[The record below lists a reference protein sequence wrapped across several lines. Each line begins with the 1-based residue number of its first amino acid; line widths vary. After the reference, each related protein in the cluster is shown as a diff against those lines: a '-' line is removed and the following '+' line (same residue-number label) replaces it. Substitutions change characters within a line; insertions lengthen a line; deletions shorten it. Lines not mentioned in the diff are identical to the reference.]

1 MATKEPKSK
10 GPKKKL
16 GELLLENN
24 VITPEQMDAAL
35 KRQAMMGGRLGQN
48 LIQLGFLHEDS
59 LISFLASQGKI
70 VPIDLRKITIPRDV
84 QILIPLE
91 KMRRLGVIPLEE
103 SRGSLRVGMTDPTDV
118 HAIQELEFSLG
129 LKVTPVAI
137 PESQWNRAIAFFTQK
152 GLGVAPFVGSDD
164 RREVPRSDYLLPD
177 LMRQLIELGGSDIH
191 LTVGAPPTFRVHN
204 ALQRLDLPALTPEK
218 VSGLVHEVLTPKQ
231 REMLSVRMELDLA
244 IDFKGIGR
252 FRVNLFHQKGH
263 LAAALRLVADKI
275 PSLKELNLP
284 PWIAE
289 FAEKKQGLILITGP
303 SGHGKSTT
311 MACLIDIINSTR
323 RVNIVTL
330 EDPIE
335 YIHYHK
341 TSNINQRELGTDT
354 ASFSDG
360 IRYIFRQDPDV
371 ISIGEMRDL
380 ESISTALTAA
390 ETGHLVLATLHTLNA
405 TSTIDRII
413 DVFPGDQ
420 QNQVRH
426 QLADTLLMIISQ
438 RLIPKADRS
447 GRTLAHEKLTNSYRI
462 QAAIRDKRVHMV
474 RSQYM
479 GSQDDFMPMEVNLA
493 YLCRRGV
500 ISFEEG
506 RKFAEDPKVFDLIIK
521 K

>member
-1 MATKEPKSK
+1 MSLATKSPK
-10 GPKKKL
+10 GAKKKL

-24 VITPEQMDAAL
+24 VITAEQMDAAL

-48 LIQLGFLHEDS
+48 LIQLGFIHEDS
-59 LISFLASQGKI
+59 LISFLASQGRI
-70 VPIDLRKITIPRDV
+70 SPIDLREVTIPPEV
-84 QILIPLE
+84 QKLIPLE

-103 SRGSLRVGMTDPTDV
+103 TLGGLKVGMTDPTDV
-118 HAIQELEFSLG
+118 HAIQEMEFSLG
-129 LKVTPVAI
+129 LKVSPVAI
-137 PESQWNRAIAFFTQK
+137 PESQWNRALLFFTQK
-152 GLGVAPFVGSDD
+152 GVGREPFVGSAD
-164 RREVPRSDYLLPD
+164 RREVPREDYALPD

-191 LTVGAPPTFRVHN
+191 LTVGAPPTFRVHD
-204 ALQRLDLPALTPEK
+204 AIQRLELPSLTPEK
-218 VSGLVHEVLTPKQ
+218 VNSLVLEVLTPKQ
-231 REMLSVRMELDLA
+231 REVLSSRMEIDLA

-252 FRVNLFHQKGH
+252 FRVNVFRQKGH
-263 LAAALRLVADKI
+263 MAAALRLVADKI
-275 PSLKELNLP
+275 PSLTELHLP
-284 PWIAE
+284 QWIAGY
-289 FAEKKQGLILITGP
+289 AQKKQGLILVTGP

-335 YIHYHK
+335 YVHNHK
-341 TSNINQRELGTDT
+341 MSNINQRELGTDT

-438 RLIPKADRS
+438 RLVPKADRS
-447 GRTLAHEKLTNSYRI
+447 GRILAHEKLVNSYRI
-462 QAAIRDKRVHMV
+462 QGSIRDKRVHMV
-474 RSQYM
+474 RTQYM
-479 GSQDDFMPMEVNLA
+479 GSQDDFVPMEVNLA
-493 YLCRRGV
+493 RLAQRG
-500 ISFEEG
+500 IITFEEG
-506 RKFAEDPKVFDLIIK
+506 RKFSEDPKVFDLIAK